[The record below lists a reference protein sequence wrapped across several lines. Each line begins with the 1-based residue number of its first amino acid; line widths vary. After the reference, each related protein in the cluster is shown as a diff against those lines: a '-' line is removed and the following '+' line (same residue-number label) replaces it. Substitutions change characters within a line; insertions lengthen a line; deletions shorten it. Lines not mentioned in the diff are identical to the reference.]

1 MEGLVFLQHLQK
13 QANSLFMTTP
23 NPSTTN
29 AKNEFEQLLEQ
40 TEFTKT
46 PNVGDTLRGI
56 VVHASK
62 NEVRLDI
69 QGLATG
75 IVRGYELYNE
85 SQEYGNL
92 KKGDEVEATVIAKE
106 NENGEIELSFRFAG
120 QKKAWQNLQS
130 MGEKGQV
137 IQAQVVDANKGG
149 LIVKV
154 WHMNGFLPV
163 SQLAPEHYPRVPGG
177 DKTKILEHLKE
188 FINKKLN
195 VKIIDVNERDEKL
208 IVSEKE
214 AWQDMQQGIISNY
227 HKGDIVEG
235 KITAITDFGVF
246 MKFAE
251 SLEGLIHI
259 SELAWQ
265 RVEHP
270 RQVVQVGNHVKAM
283 IINIEGAKI
292 FLSMK
297 KLKED
302 PWAHVTTRYHVGQC
316 VQGKV
321 LKINPF
327 GLFVELDPE
336 IHGLAHVSELGH
348 DATKN
353 LSEIAKSGD
362 TREFKIISLDP
373 KEHRLGL
380 SIKALQEKEETKSEE
395 EAKEG
400 ETHQESQQTPT
411 ASKTPP
417 SVTVSTI
424 NTKQTED
431 TLLDTKPKPQE
442 ENNEQTSTQET
453 SSTPGTPTLEEEILP
468 KKEE

>member
-1 MEGLVFLQHLQK
+1 
-13 QANSLFMTTP
+13 MTT
-23 NPSTTN
+23 TN
-29 AKNEFEQLLEQ
+29 SQTNDAKSEFEQLLNQ
-40 TEFTKT
+40 TEFTKI
-46 PNVGDTLRGI
+46 PNVGDTIRGT

-62 NEVRLDI
+62 TEVRLDI
-69 QGLATG
+69 QGIATG

-85 SQEYGNL
+85 SSEYGNL
-92 KKGDEVEATVIAKE
+92 KKGDEVEATVIARE

-120 QKKAWQNLQS
+120 QKKTWQNLQNMVRS
-130 MGEKGQV
+130 GQTIETLV
-137 IQAQVVDANKGG
+137 ADANKGG
-149 LIVKV
+149 LIVKI
-154 WHMNGFLPV
+154 WNMNGFLPV

-177 DKTKILEHLKE
+177 DKAKILEHLKE
-188 FINKKLN
+188 FVNKKLC
-195 VKIIDVNERDEKL
+195 VKVIDANERDEKL

-214 AWQDMQQGIISNY
+214 AWQDTQQGIISNY

-235 KITAITDFGVF
+235 RISAITDFGVF

-270 RQVVQVGNHVKAM
+270 RQIVRVGDQVKAM
-283 IINIEGAKI
+283 VINIEGPKI

-302 PWAHVTTRYHVGQC
+302 PWTHVTERYHVGQC

-336 IHGLAHVSELGH
+336 IHGLAHISELEQNG
-348 DATKN
+348 TKN
-353 LSEIAKSGD
+353 LSEIVKSD
-362 TREFKIISLDP
+362 EIREFKIINLEP

-380 SIKALQEKEETKSEE
+380 SIKALQEKEETKPQEATQGTEATKEPEPIITASENSPHVDPIEETIKSEKEVFVDVNEKPTE
-395 EAKEG
+395 EAKR
-400 ETHQESQQTPT
+400 PC
-411 ASKTPP
+411 P
-417 SVTVSTI
+417 SR
-424 NTKQTED
+424 KD
-431 TLLDTKPKPQE
+431 PL
-442 ENNEQTSTQET
+442 
-453 SSTPGTPTLEEEILP
+453 
-468 KKEE
+468 